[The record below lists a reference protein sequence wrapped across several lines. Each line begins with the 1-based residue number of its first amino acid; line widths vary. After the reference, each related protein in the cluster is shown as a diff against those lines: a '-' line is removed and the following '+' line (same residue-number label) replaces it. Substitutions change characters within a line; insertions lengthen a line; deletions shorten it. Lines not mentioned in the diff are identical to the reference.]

1 MSKVSVSEIMV
12 KASLRMAVKT
22 VREMC
27 QIFTKAF
34 D

>member
-12 KASLRMAVKT
+12 KAPLVLAVKT

-27 QIFTKAF
+27 QIFGKAF